1 MLRHSVILLLCCL
14 LAMVPQVQAQ
24 TATTP
29 DMGQLQKEMYRLFPT
44 RNTDEFMSVTER
56 LKEASLKAGNEKLF
70 YRTWA
75 NQATFAFAKI
85 SRERGIEIAKA
96 MNDYAQAHDS
106 KRGIYYASVVNA
118 SQAATLRM
126 ESEAEQLFLKAI
138 EYKQKYLPDVD
149 ASAAYLG
156 AAKVYV
162 NMKRRDKVLEMTD
175 KALAEP
181 NIIGSSV
188 VEAWA
193 YRCMAA
199 IMGTGDRRDE
209 LNAAY
214 NEWKKAEEKFG
225 YTSNLSRHIETYHAQ
240 VNGDYQRMLE
250 LAKEEKSPL
259 ERNKLMAHAYEWL
272 GQWQQAL
279 KCYKEYKRTSDS
291 INNDQVRNL
300 STAHTLQL
308 DVIRA
313 ESEAKDLRLTNQAL
327 QLAQAQEELEHRR
340 LEDEATSLT
349 LKNRDMELR
358 NAAMRMQNDS
368 LDRQAQMLKLSE
380 YRSRLEAQQ
389 QTEHAH
395 HIMMLAVAVLA
406 LLVISFLAFYLHRRQ
421 RQMRTLRQAYNQLE
435 EVTAHKERIESEVRI
450 ARDIQMSMV
459 PRVFPQLNGI
469 DLYASMTPAKAVGGD
484 LYDFIVKS
492 DSITFCVGDVSGKGI
507 PASLFM
513 SVAVNLFRNVAEE
526 GFPPYYIATRMNET
540 LAKDNENGMFVT
552 MFIAQVD
559 LHTGRMDFCNC
570 GHNPPVL
577 INSLASTGA
586 EAAFIDMEPNAPLG
600 LWPDL
605 EFEGEYI
612 ENINGLTLFA
622 YTDGLNEAEN
632 AQQEQFGE
640 ERLVELLQQHPD
652 LSAQA
657 TIERVS
663 QEVTAFVGDAE
674 QSDDLTMFCLRINT

>member
-1 MLRHSVILLLCCL
+1 
-14 LAMVPQVQAQ
+14 
-24 TATTP
+24 
-29 DMGQLQKEMYRLFPT
+29 
-44 RNTDEFMSVTER
+44 
-56 LKEASLKAGNEKLF
+56 
-70 YRTWA
+70 
-75 NQATFAFAKI
+75 
-85 SRERGIEIAKA
+85 
-96 MNDYAQAHDS
+96 
-106 KRGIYYASVVNA
+106 
-118 SQAATLRM
+118 
-126 ESEAEQLFLKAI
+126 
-138 EYKQKYLPDVD
+138 
-149 ASAAYLG
+149 
-156 AAKVYV
+156 
-162 NMKRRDKVLEMTD
+162 
-175 KALAEP
+175 
-181 NIIGSSV
+181 
-188 VEAWA
+188 
-193 YRCMAA
+193 
-199 IMGTGDRRDE
+199 
-209 LNAAY
+209 
-214 NEWKKAEEKFG
+214 
-225 YTSNLSRHIETYHAQ
+225 
-240 VNGDYQRMLE
+240 MLE

-279 KCYKEYKRTSDS
+279 ECYKEYKHASDS
-291 INNDQVRNL
+291 ANSELARKQSAEN
-300 STAHTLQL
+300 SLQL
-308 DVIRA
+308 EVMRA
-313 ESEAKDLRLTNQAL
+313 ESEAKDLRLQ
-327 QLAQAQEELEHRR
+327 
-340 LEDEATSLT
+340 
-349 LKNRDMELR
+349 
-358 NAAMRMQNDS
+358 
-368 LDRQAQMLKLSE
+368 
-380 YRSRLEAQQ
+380 AQQ

-395 HIMMLAVAVLA
+395 HVAMAAAAAVA
-406 LLVISFLAFYLHRRQ
+406 LLVIGFMAFYLHRRQ

-459 PRVFPQLNGI
+459 PRVFPQLNGV

-540 LAKDNENGMFVT
+540 LAKDNEKGMFVT